1 MDAVLSIDH
10 ALRLEPYA
18 GVEEPGH
25 MLHLVD
31 PARSTSRIRP
41 LLADPPTLNPPS

>member
-1 MDAVLSIDH
+1 MPRAQ
-10 ALRLEPYA
+10 
-18 GVEEPGH
+18 VESWDGSGH

-31 PARSTSRIRP
+31 PARFIARIRP